1 MGKLASEGACEVVRD
16 GGIGEV
22 DKLGVGRKSL
32 IVGGGWVVGSGWM
45 VGSEWMVC
53 SAKGEV
59 EATTSLVLVG
69 ARKYWRAPH
78 LLDFLLMLWY

>member
-1 MGKLASEGACEVVRD
+1 MGKLALKGACGVVMD

-32 IVGGGWVVGSGWM
+32 IVGGGWV

>member
-1 MGKLASEGACEVVRD
+1 MRD

-32 IVGGGWVVGSGWM
+32 IVGGGWGVGSGWM
-45 VGSEWMVC
+45 VGNGGMVGSGWVVGSEWMVC

-78 LLDFLLMLWY
+78 LLDFLLRLWY

>member
-1 MGKLASEGACEVVRD
+1 MRD

-45 VGSEWMVC
+45 VGS
-53 SAKGEV
+53 AKGEV

-78 LLDFLLMLWY
+78 LLDFLLRLWY

>member
-1 MGKLASEGACEVVRD
+1 MD

-32 IVGGGWVVGSGWM
+32 IVGGGWVVGSGGM

>member
-1 MGKLASEGACEVVRD
+1 MRD

-32 IVGGGWVVGSGWM
+32 IVGGGWVVG
-45 VGSEWMVC
+45 

>member
-1 MGKLASEGACEVVRD
+1 MRD
-16 GGIGEV
+16 GEIGEV

-32 IVGGGWVVGSGWM
+32 IVGGGWVVGS
-45 VGSEWMVC
+45 EWMVC

-59 EATTSLVLVG
+59 ETTTSLVLVG

-78 LLDFLLMLWY
+78 LLGFLLKLWY